1 MNKLDNNE
9 HLTLFLSK
17 FYDICATTDCYNL
30 TLDEFYSQFPVE
42 MHEFLLEYIKN
53 EVKRA

>member
-42 MHEFLLEYIKN
+42 MHVFLLEYIKN